1 MAPLLLIYGQNLI
14 NEIRN
19 QQLVEEYLAKNGHP
33 TTEAPVINTQD
44 DAEVSVE
51 NNISNQSSDIS
62 LNQSNNGFSLVN
74 LHWASFS
81 TGLSSVLAVVL
92 AGLLIAGYCYF
103 RGRRQRQA
111 RTRHTELLHALS
123 SSTRHVSSAL

>member
-1 MAPLLLIYGQNLI
+1 MGSAQSVHDKIREQDERLVEWERTSTFTTQAPPLVFHDDADLSVS
-14 NEIRN
+14 NEIN
-19 QQLVEEYLAKNGHP
+19 HESADVHL
-33 TTEAPVINTQD
+33 D
-44 DAEVSVE
+44 
-51 NNISNQSSDIS
+51 
-62 LNQSNNGFSLVN
+62 QSNNGFSFIN

-92 AGLLIAGYCYF
+92 AGLLIAGCCYF